1 MVWQC
6 SYKYIMSIKLKHIFS
21 SDDNNSFK
29 SPVKIGIWIYVKNA
43 ISFQYFLACQD
54 NHSSCPSWAKSGV
67 CNTNPAYALKECK
80 FSCKNCKQGLGYY
93 IHFEFGYNVH
103 KTSSTRI
110 FRCICFWGFFVV
122 LFRGWLLRII
132 LTKRCKFYF
141 DFLNEF
147 LKKKIDIIHNCDF
160 YFSLHGPAHPLP
172 TLVKEQPL

>member
-1 MVWQC
+1 
-6 SYKYIMSIKLKHIFS
+6 MSIKLERIFS

-67 CNTNPAYALKECK
+67 CNTNPTYALKECK

-93 IHFEFGYNVH
+93 IHFEFGYMFIKPRQLAYSVA
-103 KTSSTRI
+103 SV
-110 FRCICFWGFFVV
+110 FEFFVVV

-147 LKKKIDIIHNCDF
+147 LQKKIDITHNCDF